1 MHRRDVADKSGGTAT
16 RREKRREEREK
27 KVGGD
32 LEWRNVMG
40 KEALRD
46 YKRQH
51 GDRTSLVLN
60 FLPDQRGIPV

>member
-46 YKRQH
+46 YKVCLRRQVM
-51 GDRTSLVLN
+51 LCKYLN
-60 FLPDQRGIPV
+60 A